1 MAKDKMSSTYKG
13 FFDLEE
19 LTVTEYDKKSE
30 TETLHELK
38 KQLLKYNGLDNVS
51 ISISYDSEINPE

>member
-1 MAKDKMSSTYKG
+1 MAKDKMTSTYKG

-30 TETLHELK
+30 TETLHDLK

-51 ISISYDSEINPE
+51 VSFSYDSEIEPE

>member
-1 MAKDKMSSTYKG
+1 MAKDKMTSTYKG

-19 LTVTEYDKKSE
+19 LTVAEYDKKSE
-30 TETLHELK
+30 TETLYELK

-51 ISISYDSEINPE
+51 ITISYDSEITPE